1 MRIADKALAL
11 RRLPFRDSSWIV
23 TLLMP
28 GYGVMPAM
36 ARGARRGGRDG
47 ARGAFS
53 GFHLLE
59 VELRARGPEA
69 MGSVSRVEILQARH
83 HLPFMAAAAAA
94 AQLLIE
100 VVHRFGMPGDSG
112 DGAVFDGL
120 NSALDA
126 LEAGVDPLA
135 VVAGSLGRLLGLFG
149 HGWRA
154 GDCVGCGRRE
164 DLRFFSVRR
173 GGAVCGPCGSPHSH
187 RLPEVSPAVFR
198 AMNDRAWPPALA
210 GLSRQELTL
219 LYRLG
224 MAGLTR
230 IDPRSWA
237 AEEPFRHLMDLAEC

>member
-1 MRIADKALAL
+1 MRIGDNALAL
-11 RRLPFRDSSWIV
+11 RRLPFRDTSWIV

-28 GYGVMPAM
+28 GYGLIPAM

-47 ARGAFS
+47 ARAAFS

-69 MGSVSRVEILQARH
+69 MGTVSRVEIVRARH

-100 VVHRFGMPGDSG
+100 VVHRFGMPGDPG
-112 DGAVFDGL
+112 DGAVFHGL
-120 NSALDA
+120 DSALDA
-126 LEAGVDPLA
+126 LDAGVDPLV

-164 DLRFFSVRR
+164 DLRYFSVRR
-173 GGAVCGPCGSPHSH
+173 GGVVCASCGFPHAQ
-187 RLPEVSPAVFR
+187 RLPEVTSAVLG
-198 AMNDRAWPPALA
+198 AMNDRAWPPAMV
-210 GLSRQELTL
+210 GLSRNELTL

-230 IDPRSWA
+230 IDPRALA
-237 AEEPFRHLMDLAEC
+237 AEAPFRRLMDLAD